1 MTIKIDKRTVNTF
14 GKKSRIFIV
23 SDPDR
28 GCPLC
33 GAAPHGMAPSLEK
46 ATRMM
51 EDLIRRHDET
61 WRSRIDPGKG
71 K

>member
-1 MTIKIDKRTVNTF
+1 MTIRIDKRTVNTF

-33 GAAPHGMAPSLEK
+33 GAAPHGSAPDLEG
-46 ATRMM
+46 AMRMM
-51 EDLIRRHDET
+51 EELIRRQHET
-61 WRSRIDPGKG
+61 WRSRVDPGKG